1 MRASEGDDYL
11 PGGARAEVDA
21 AGRALAD
28 LQLPD
33 DEGNTHRLG
42 DAWLIRPVVL
52 AFLRHYG

>member
-1 MRASEGDDYL
+1 MRVDEADDYR
-11 PGGARAEVDA
+11 PGEPRADVDG

-28 LQLPD
+28 LTLPD
-33 DEGNTHRLG
+33 DEGNAHRLG